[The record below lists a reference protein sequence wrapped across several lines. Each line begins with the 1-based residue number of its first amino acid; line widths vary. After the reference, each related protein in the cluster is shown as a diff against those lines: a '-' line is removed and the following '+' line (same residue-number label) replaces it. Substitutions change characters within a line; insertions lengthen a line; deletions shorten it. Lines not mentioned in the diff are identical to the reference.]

1 MGPRLSLTAPYLVSY
16 PLGHR
21 DEKMVDYYCKLSPK
35 DYKAFERLNREQLE
49 KVLRFVEDYTTEP
62 TTQATTAA
70 VPSNFGEEISIG
82 SSIYVWAHRCE
93 RLNKIAEMYERVYCF
108 EKIDEEQGNYQL
120 LKFVEDYTR

>member
-1 MGPRLSLTAPYLVSY
+1 M
-16 PLGHR
+16 GHR

-82 SSIYVWAHRCE
+82 SSIYVWVHR
-93 RLNKIAEMYERVYCF
+93 
-108 EKIDEEQGNYQL
+108 G
-120 LKFVEDYTR
+120 